1 MTETKTATPH
11 PRVARRE
18 QGSAGSGAQAARKA
32 KGFKAPRAVTLGV
45 FALAM
50 IEVNAVLAVRNLP
63 SMAELGWHSIGWY
76 VLGLLL
82 FFLPLSLIG
91 AELATGWPK
100 GGGVYAWVREGFG
113 EKSGFIA
120 IWSDWVE
127 NLVWFPTVLAF
138 ISSTL
143 AFALFPAAADNRWL
157 MVIIMLGIFWAVTLL
172 NFFGDKLSSLISS
185 IGAIVGVIIPTGL
198 LIVLLLVY
206 VFEGK
211 HSAIPFSAPAM
222 LPNLNAGTLPFV
234 ATIVL
239 LFAGMEMA
247 GFHALETKNPA
258 RDYPKAIL
266 LSGVI
271 IFVFSVL
278 GTIAIAVTVSAKDL
292 SLASG
297 VIQATSA
304 MVNAVGAPWLTI
316 PIAIMLVI
324 GVVAQLSTYL
334 VGPAKAIGVSAAQ
347 GNLPPVWREHNH
359 VGSPVAV
366 LVIQAVISSI
376 FALLFVLIPSVNT
389 VYWILTALTTQ
400 GLIVMYVLM
409 FASAIKLRYSQ
420 PGTPRPYRI
429 PGGKTGMWIVGGIAL
444 LSLGFAFIVGL
455 FPPNTTNTPVWLYFP
470 LMLAASLLFTVGAP
484 FIIWKFKKPTWRAKN
499 ADAYLTSATPPDDPP
514 SEQPK
519 VGSAAGKSD
528 GSAS

>member
-1 MTETKTATPH
+1 MSELKNAAQH
-11 PRVARRE
+11 PRVGRRQ
-18 QGSAGSGAQAARKA
+18 QGSAGSAAQGVTRA
-32 KGFKAPRAVTLGV
+32 KGRAGRAVTLGV

-63 SMAELGWHSIGWY
+63 SMAELGWHSVGWY

-100 GGGVYAWVREGFG
+100 GGGVYAWVREAFG

-120 IWSDWVE
+120 IWSDWIE

-143 AFALFPAAADNRWL
+143 AFALFPSAADNRWL
-157 MVIIMLGIFWAVTLL
+157 MVAIMLGVFWAVTLA
-172 NFFGDKLSSLISS
+172 NFFGDRLSSLISS
-185 IGAIVGVIIPTGL
+185 IGATVGVILPTGL
-198 LIVLLLVY
+198 LILLLLVY
-206 VFEGK
+206 VLEGK
-211 HSAIPFSAPAM
+211 HSALPFTASGM
-222 LPNLNAGTLPFV
+222 LPDLNAGTLPFV

-247 GFHALETKNPA
+247 GFHALETRNPS

-278 GTIAIAVTVSAKDL
+278 GTIAIAVTVSTKDL
-292 SLASG
+292 SLAAG

-304 MVNAVGAPWLTI
+304 MFDSVGVPWLTI

-334 VGPAKAIGVSAAQ
+334 VGPAKAIGVAAAQ
-347 GNLPPVWREHNH
+347 GNLPPVWREHNSF
-359 VGSPVAV
+359 GSPVAV
-366 LVIQAVISSI
+366 LLIQAGISSV

-409 FASAIKLRYSQ
+409 FAAAIKLRYSQ
-420 PGTPRPYRI
+420 PKTPRPYRI
-429 PGGKTGMWIVGGIAL
+429 PGGKIGIWIVGGIAL
-444 LSLGFAFIVGL
+444 LSLGFAFVVGL
-455 FPPNTTNTPVWLYFP
+455 LPPNTTDTSIWLYLP
-470 LMLAASLLFTVGAP
+470 LMLAASLLFTVGVP
-484 FIIWKFKKPTWRAKN
+484 FIFWRFKKPDWRAEN
-499 ADAYLTSATPPDDPP
+499 AEAYLTSDTHPEEVSGNTKPDP
-514 SEQPK
+514 S
-519 VGSAAGKSD
+519 
-528 GSAS
+528 